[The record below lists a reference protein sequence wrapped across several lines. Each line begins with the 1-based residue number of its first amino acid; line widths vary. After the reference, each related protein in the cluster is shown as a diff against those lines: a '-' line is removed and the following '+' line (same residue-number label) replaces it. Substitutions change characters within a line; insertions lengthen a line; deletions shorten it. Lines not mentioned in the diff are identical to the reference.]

1 MATAFDNPTRVCR
14 TCGVE
19 KPLTSFH
26 RVKQWRLRDCGPC
39 CYIRNHAAI
48 VRRRERYYQNNKEKV
63 KARNES
69 YRLANW
75 PDIYARHREARK
87 QRSQEYYHGT
97 LRPKNLELYGVVNSP
112 EQLEQMRGYRNRNR
126 ELYGTG
132 LTPRGRLRQQER
144 YQLLR
149 LRVME
154 YYGGKCECCGEDRYD
169 QLTIDHIK
177 GHARTTGKIGVYLT
191 YDAIREFENH
201 GYPNGKY
208 RLLCWNCNLARGYY
222 GYCPHEGTVD
232 YCSPQG
238 WRKKIKLE
246 MIAAY
251 GSVCVLCGEQHW
263 EFLTIDHVNGGGN
276 AHRKLVGVGAVFYR
290 FLKNQGWPKDTYR
303 LLCASCNCSTYHNE
317 VRQRVVRG
325 AAKFRSC

>member
-1 MATAFDNPTRVCR
+1 MTAVADSTTRVCR

-19 KPLTSFH
+19 KPLASFH

-39 CYIRNHAAI
+39 CYIKNHAAI
-48 VRRRERYYQNNKEKV
+48 VRRRERYYQNNKEKI
-63 KARNES
+63 KAKNES

-75 PDIYARHREARK
+75 AEIYAKEKEVRK
-87 QRSQEYYHGT
+87 QRAREYYHT
-97 LRPKNLELYGVVNSP
+97 VDKPKNLELYGRVSSP
-112 EQLEQMRGYRNRNR
+112 ERLEKNREYRGRNR

-154 YYGGKCECCGEDRYD
+154 YYGGKCECCGEDRYEH
-169 QLTIDHIK
+169 LTIDHLN
-177 GHARTTGKIGVYLT
+177 GHARKTGKIGVYLT
-191 YDAIREFENH
+191 YDAIREFENR
-201 GYPNGKY
+201 GYPNRKY

-222 GYCPHEGTVD
+222 GYCPHEGTGGRRNL
-232 YCSPQG
+232 PG
-238 WRKKIKLE
+238 WRKQIKLE

-251 GSVCVLCGEQHW
+251 GGACVLCGERHW
-263 EFLTIDHVNGGGN
+263 EFLTIDHINGGGN

-290 FLKNQGWPKDTYR
+290 VLKSQGWPKDEYR
-303 LLCASCNCSTYHNE
+303 LLCAGCNCSTYLNE

-325 AAKFRSC
+325 AAKFPNC